1 MGANASSME
10 QSDPNGLLLSP
21 SLKAKLSDIPESCVA
36 LVLSHL
42 DPPEI
47 CKLARLNRA
56 FRDASSADFIW
67 EPKLPSTY
75 PYILK
80 ILLQDEPFT
89 PLGKRDIFALLSKP
103 NSFDAG
109 TKEVWID
116 KKTGGVCL
124 SISWKAMTI
133 TGIDD
138 RRYWKHVATDESR
151 FQTIAYL
158 QQIWWLEVVGDF
170 KFQFPVGTY
179 SLFFRL
185 KLGKATN
192 KRLGRRQVYASD
204 NIHGWDIKPVQFQF
218 TTSDGQHAVS
228 RCVLDNLGS
237 WVNYHVGDF
246 IVEDSNALTRV
257 KFSLTQIDCT
267 HSKGGLYVDSVLICP
282 CNLGKNVVD
291 LCCRP

>member
-1 MGANASSME
+1 MGANASSMAS
-10 QSDPNGLLLSP
+10 SDPNGLLLNP
-21 SLKAKLSDIPESCVA
+21 SLKPKLSDIPESCVA
-36 LVLSHL
+36 SVLSYL

-75 PYILK
+75 PYMLK

-89 PLGKRDIFALLSKP
+89 ALGKRDIFALLSKP

-138 RRYWKHVATDESR
+138 RRYWNHVATDESR
-151 FQTIAYL
+151 FRTIAYL

-185 KLGKATN
+185 QLGKAN
-192 KRLGRRQVYASD
+192 KRLRRRVYSSD

-218 TTSDGQHAVS
+218 TTSDGQHAVT
-228 RCVLDNLGS
+228 RCILDNLGT

-246 IVEDSNALTRV
+246 IVEDSNAMTKI

-267 HSKGGLYVDSVLICP
+267 HSKGGLCVDSVLIRP
-282 CNLGKNVVD
+282 CSLGKNVD
-291 LCCRP
+291 LCCRQ